1 MNLVTFLL
9 ILAILGII
17 IGILNKGA
25 RVIGF
30 FVAMMA
36 IVLLIGTPGSP
47 NSNFF
52 ANLFNGNQTAQT
64 PAAQAP
70 TTTQPYYI
78 DPNTG
83 TPVYSSPNNS
93 NTAGSNT
100 AGSNT
105 AGSSNAGSAAQ
116 GSPGNLSSQP
126 FDQPQT
132 QTQTQAQAPQP
143 VQPTTQPQV
152 LPGNTS
158 VVTSNRGSQTTSYPY
173 TPSRRALW

>member
-1 MNLVTFLL
+1 MNLATFLL

-52 ANLFNGNQTAQT
+52 ANLFNGNQTAQN
-64 PAAQAP
+64 PATQAP

-83 TPVYSSPNNS
+83 TPIYSSPNNS
-93 NTAGSNT
+93 NTAGSTT
-100 AGSNT
+100 AGN
-105 AGSSNAGSAAQ
+105 SNARSAQ

-143 VQPTTQPQV
+143 VAPQPVQPTTQPQV

-158 VVTSNRGSQTTSYPY
+158 VITSNRGSQTTSYPY